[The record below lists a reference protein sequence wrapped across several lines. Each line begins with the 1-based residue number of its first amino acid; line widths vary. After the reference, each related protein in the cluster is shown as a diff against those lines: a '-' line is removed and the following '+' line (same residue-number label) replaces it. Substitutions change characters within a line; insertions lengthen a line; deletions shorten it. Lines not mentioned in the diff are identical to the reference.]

1 MRVGVDIGGTFTD
14 FVVFD
19 DGMRTFKLPSTPR
32 APEQAVL
39 DGLKKLRLG
48 ETATVVHGSTIA
60 TNAVLERR
68 GARTPF
74 IANEGFRDMLTIGR
88 QNRSEL
94 YDLFAD
100 RSPPLVPSERCL
112 EITER
117 VDHQGRVLI
126 PLDESQI
133 PGLLDQLRDHGVES
147 VAICMLFSFLRPEH
161 EARLSDALQQA
172 GFEVSSSSQLL
183 PEFREYERAR
193 PPSTPMS
200 CRRSRATFN
209 AWRMG

>member
-1 MRVGVDIGGTFTD
+1 
-14 FVVFD
+14 
-19 DGMRTFKLPSTPR
+19 
-32 APEQAVL
+32 
-39 DGLKKLRLG
+39 
-48 ETATVVHGSTIA
+48 
-60 TNAVLERR
+60 
-68 GARTPF
+68 
-74 IANEGFRDMLTIGR
+74 MLTIGR

-172 GFEVSSSSQLL
+172 GFEVSSSSQCF
-183 PEFREYERAR
+183 PNFVNTSEHDR
-193 PPSTPMS
+193 PQRLCHAAGQELPSTPGEWVKPDS
-200 CRRSRATFN
+200 AEDH
-209 AWRMG
+209 AI